1 MGINAVVFPGQGSQY
16 PLMGKDLYDNFKEA
30 KDIFLQVDNYLGF
43 KISDI
48 CFSSDKEILKKTFYQ
63 QLAILSV
70 SLAAYEVFS
79 KKNVKISFLSG
90 LSLGEYSCLYPAKVL
105 GLKDLVYL
113 VKERASL
120 MEEASRL
127 NSSCMFAVIGSDLNA
142 LKELSN
148 KHNFYISNINS
159 NSQVVISLKLDD
171 KDRIKSL
178 FSSLGIRFIELEVS
192 GGFHSKFML
201 PAKENLKKVIDKLEF
216 NDAKIPIVSNF
227 TARAHTNSLEIKNN
241 LIEQLTSTVL
251 WKDCVEF
258 MIRSSVDTFI
268 ELGPSKILSGLI
280 KKINNSVRV
289 FNIEK
294 KEDLGYEI

>member
-1 MGINAVVFPGQGSQY
+1 
-16 PLMGKDLYDNFKEA
+16 
-30 KDIFLQVDNYLGF
+30 
-43 KISDI
+43 
-48 CFSSDKEILKKTFYQ
+48 
-63 QLAILSV
+63 
-70 SLAAYEVFS
+70 
-79 KKNVKISFLSG
+79 
-90 LSLGEYSCLYPAKVL
+90 
-105 GLKDLVYL
+105 
-113 VKERASL
+113 
-120 MEEASRL
+120 
-127 NSSCMFAVIGSDLNA
+127 
-142 LKELSN
+142 
-148 KHNFYISNINS
+148 
-159 NSQVVISLKLDD
+159 
-171 KDRIKSL
+171 
-178 FSSLGIRFIELEVS
+178 VS

>member
-1 MGINAVVFPGQGSQY
+1 MGLNAIVFPGQGSQY
-16 PLMGKDLYDNFKEA
+16 PFMGKDLYDNFKEA
-30 KDIFLQVDNYLGF
+30 KDIFLQADNYLGF

-63 QLAILSV
+63 QLAILVV

-79 KKNVKISFLSG
+79 KRNLKISFLSG
-90 LSLGEYSCLYPAKVL
+90 LSLGEYSCLYPAGVL
-105 GLKDLVYL
+105 GLKDLIYL

-127 NSSCMFAVIGSDLNA
+127 NPSCMFAVIGLDLNT
-142 LKELSN
+142 LRELSDRY
-148 KHNFYISNINS
+148 NFYISNINS
-159 NSQVVISLKLDD
+159 NSQVVISLKLED
-171 KDRIKSL
+171 KEQIKNL
-178 FSSLGIRFIELEVS
+178 FDSLGIRFIELQVS

-216 NDAKIPIVSNF
+216 NDARIPIVSNF
-227 TARAHTNSLEIKNN
+227 TAKAHTNSLEIKNN
-241 LIEQLTSTVL
+241 LVEQLTSTVL
-251 WKDCVEF
+251 WKDCIEF
-258 MIRSSVDTFI
+258 MINSSVDTFI
-268 ELGPSKILSGLI
+268 EVGPSKVLSGLI
-280 KKINNSVRV
+280 KKINSSVRV